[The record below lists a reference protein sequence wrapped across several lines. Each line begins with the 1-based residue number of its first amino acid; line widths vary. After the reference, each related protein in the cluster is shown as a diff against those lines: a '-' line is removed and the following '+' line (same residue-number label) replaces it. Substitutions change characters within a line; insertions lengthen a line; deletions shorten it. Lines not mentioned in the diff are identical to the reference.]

1 MATTTSA
8 SRLFWWCTEPPDRA
22 DQHEAPFFSTQRSIA
37 AISSVGTLVERRFM
51 GAIRQIALSQPDD
64 RVVEEMARE

>member
-1 MATTTSA
+1 
-8 SRLFWWCTEPPDRA
+8 
-22 DQHEAPFFSTQRSIA
+22 
-37 AISSVGTLVERRFM
+37 LVERRFM